1 MAHERGLVELST
13 TVVSVAPDCAVCQ
26 CTARFQD
33 GRVFAD
39 VGDAT
44 PQHVQAPLREACMR
58 LAATRAAA
66 QALRR
71 ALNMA
76 ACSVEEL
83 SGHEE

>member
-1 MAHERGLVELST
+1 MVHERGLVELST

-44 PQHVQAPLREACMR
+44 PQNVQTHLREAFMR
-58 LAATRAAA
+58 LAATRASAR
-66 QALRR
+66 ALRR
-71 ALNMA
+71 ALNID
-76 ACSVEEL
+76 ACSVEAL